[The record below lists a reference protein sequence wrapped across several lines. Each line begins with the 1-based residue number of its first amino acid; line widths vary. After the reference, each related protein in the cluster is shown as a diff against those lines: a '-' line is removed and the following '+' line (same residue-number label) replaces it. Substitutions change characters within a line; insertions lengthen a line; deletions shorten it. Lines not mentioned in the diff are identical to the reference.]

1 MPQERHALA
10 GPTRGFPSR
19 CKQLEQEGKFL
30 VDQVEDG
37 VVAPGRTKRN
47 APKVVTEEQL
57 MAIAS
62 QPMKRSKKAAKQ
74 AEPSQSSK
82 PITSFLKKKPL
93 ASFVCFPYRCKAR
106 FIS

>member
-1 MPQERHALA
+1 
-10 GPTRGFPSR
+10 
-19 CKQLEQEGKFL
+19 LEQEGKFL

-57 MAIAS
+57 MTIAS
-62 QPMKRSKKAAKQ
+62 KRSKKAAKQ

-82 PITSFLKKKPL
+82 PITIFLNKTP
-93 ASFVCFPYRCKAR
+93 
-106 FIS
+106 

>member
-1 MPQERHALA
+1 MER
-10 GPTRGFPSR
+10 
-19 CKQLEQEGKFL
+19 EGKFL

-62 QPMKRSKKAAKQ
+62 QPIKRSKKAAKQ

-82 PITSFLKKKPL
+82 PITSFLNKKPL
-93 ASFVCFPYRCKAR
+93 ASFVCFPYRWALVVC
-106 FIS
+106 FCWVQLQDVECSTGFWQ

>member
-1 MPQERHALA
+1 MER
-10 GPTRGFPSR
+10 
-19 CKQLEQEGKFL
+19 EGKFL

-62 QPMKRSKKAAKQ
+62 QPIKRSKKAAKQ
-74 AEPSQSSK
+74 VEPSQSSK
-82 PITSFLKKKPL
+82 PNPSFFDKK
-93 ASFVCFPYRCKAR
+93 SY
-106 FIS
+106 